1 MDKMI
6 VDPTKSIPA
15 FYAGQ
20 SILLTGAT
28 GFLGKIFIEKVLRS
42 CPDVREIFLLMRPK
56 KGLSIKERLDK
67 ILNLPLFEKLGKER
81 SSNFEKLIPIS
92 GNVNEKILGLS
103 AVDRQM
109 LIERVT
115 IIIHAAA
122 DVKFNNSIKYS
133 IFANTRATRDI
144 CILAQ
149 NMKNLIAL
157 VYVSTAFAHVNEPFI
172 DEKIYSPIADWQ
184 KIIEI
189 VETLDEHTLN
199 IFTAKCLDYAPN
211 TYIFSK
217 NLAEKVIQ
225 DYSSSLPC
233 AIIRPSVVT
242 TTFQEPF
249 PGWLDNV
256 YGPIGLLIAGGKGIL
271 QVIHV
276 NESIKED
283 IIPVDLL
290 TKILIVVTW
299 KVGLTTYDH
308 SITDSALLVVN
319 CTSILNFTRQH
330 YSNIF
335 ANLVINDIPLEG
347 VVSMPDTIVT
357 QNFVLFYTLTILLHI
372 LPATLIDLILK
383 CIGRQPM
390 LVRLRRGIYVANSA
404 LSYFMFH
411 EWKFNNANRLTL
423 MSLIPHDDID
433 SFSFDIFNFN
443 VNTYFRNSIIGAKKY
458 LLHEDMNQLDAV
470 KAHNKRV
477 YLFIRIIKTI
487 TFIGVLW
494 IIYKWIFS
502 GTL

>member
-28 GFLGKIFIEKVLRS
+28 GFLGKIFIEKILRS

-56 KGLSIKERLDK
+56 KELSIKERLDK
-67 ILNLPLFEKLGKER
+67 ILNLPIYEKLGKER

-92 GNVNEKILGLS
+92 GDINEKILGLS
-103 AVDRQM
+103 AMDRQM

-122 DVKFNNSIKYS
+122 DVKFNNSIKHA

-172 DEKIYSPIADWQ
+172 DEKIYLPIADWQ

-217 NLAEKVIQ
+217 NLAEKIIQ

-233 AIIRPSVVT
+233 AIIRPSIVT

-249 PGWLDNV
+249 LGWLDNV
-256 YGPIGLLIAGGKGIL
+256 YGPIGLSIAAGKGIL
-271 QVIHV
+271 QVACM

-283 IIPVDLL
+283 IIPVDIL

-308 SITDSALLVVN
+308 
-319 CTSILNFTRQH
+319 R
-330 YSNIF
+330 
-335 ANLVINDIPLEG
+335 
-347 VVSMPDTIVT
+347 
-357 QNFVLFYTLTILLHI
+357 
-372 LPATLIDLILK
+372 
-383 CIGRQPM
+383 
-390 LVRLRRGIYVANSA
+390 LVRLQRAIYVVNSA
-404 LSYFMFH
+404 LSYFTFH
-411 EWKFNNANRLTL
+411 QWKFNSANKLTV
-423 MSLIPHDDID
+423 MSLIPHDDIY
-433 SFSFDIFNFN
+433 SFSFDISNFDFK
-443 VNTYFRNSIIGAKKY
+443 TYCKNSIIGAKKY
-458 LLHEDMNQLDAV
+458 LLHEDINQLDAV

-477 YLFIRIIKTI
+477 YLFVRIIKTI
-487 TFIGVLW
+487 IFIGVLW
-494 IIYKWIFS
+494 IIYKWTFF
-502 GTL
+502 GML

>member
-1 MDKMI
+1 
-6 VDPTKSIPA
+6 
-15 FYAGQ
+15 
-20 SILLTGAT
+20 
-28 GFLGKIFIEKVLRS
+28 
-42 CPDVREIFLLMRPK
+42 MRPK

-67 ILNLPLFEKLGKER
+67 ILNLPIYEKLGKER

-92 GNVNEKILGLS
+92 GDVNEKILGLS
-103 AVDRQM
+103 AMDRQM

-122 DVKFNNSIKYS
+122 DVKFNNSIKHA
-133 IFANTRATRDI
+133 IFVNTRATRDI

-172 DEKIYSPIADWQ
+172 DEKIYLPIADWQ

-217 NLAEKVIQ
+217 NLAEKIIQ

-233 AIIRPSVVT
+233 AIIRPSIVT

-256 YGPIGLLIAGGKGIL
+256 YGPIGLSIAAGKGIL
-271 QVIHV
+271 QVV
-276 NESIKED
+276 CMNESIKED
-283 IIPVDLL
+283 IIPVDIL

-319 CTSILNFTRQH
+319 CTNVINCSRQN

-335 ANLVINDIPLEG
+335 INLITNDIPLEN
-347 VVSMPDTIVT
+347 VVSIPGPITT
-357 QNFVLFYTLTILLHI
+357 QNFVLFYTLTILLQI
-372 LPATLIDLILK
+372 LPAILIDLILK

-390 LVRLRRGIYVANSA
+390 LVRLQRAIYVVNFA
-404 LSYFMFH
+404 LSYFTFYQ
-411 EWKFNNANRLTL
+411 WKFNNANKLTL

-433 SFSFDIFNFN
+433 SFSFEISNFDLK
-443 VNTYFRNSIIGAKKY
+443 TYCKNSVIGAKKY
-458 LLHEDMNQLDAV
+458 LLHEDINQLDAV

-477 YLFIRIIKTI
+477 YLSVRIIKTI
-487 TFIGVLW
+487 IFIGVLW